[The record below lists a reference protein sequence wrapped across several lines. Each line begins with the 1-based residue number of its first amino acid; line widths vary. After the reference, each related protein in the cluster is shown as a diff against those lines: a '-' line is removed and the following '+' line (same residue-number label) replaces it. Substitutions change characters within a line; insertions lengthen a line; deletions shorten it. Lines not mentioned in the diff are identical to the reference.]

1 MFRLTEPLLTG
12 VHPQRGH
19 MCSGQRNRVLA
30 ARRAKP
36 DSDAMKIGA
45 QLAVTTHTIDAVTL
59 ARELEGRGFE
69 SYWAPEHTVVPKT
82 PSIAFPMTGGEI
94 PDVYHQMADPFVVLS
109 MMAAV
114 TDDLRLATG
123 ICLVP
128 EHPPLTLAK
137 EVSTLDAFSGGR
149 FMFGLGTGWLTE
161 VTTLHN
167 PAAAEKPWG
176 YTIDAVKSMKALWA
190 DEVAAYDG
198 EFVSFPEMICDP
210 RPVQR
215 PHPPVI
221 VGAQPTPLAMRRI
234 ASWANGWLAT
244 GVTPDQVSAARKLLD
259 RECEKNGRNPA
270 EISITVGV
278 RDPSEEIRD
287 AYEAAGA
294 ERLMVLLYNHP
305 GTRIPIEDWHA
316 VGAATLAAAPP
327 TSEETLRALDAVQRM
342 AGLA

>member
-1 MFRLTEPLLTG
+1 
-12 VHPQRGH
+12 
-19 MCSGQRNRVLA
+19 
-30 ARRAKP
+30 
-36 DSDAMKIGA
+36 MKIGA

-244 GVTPDQVSAARKLLD
+244 GVTPGQVSAARKLLD
-259 RECEKNGRNPA
+259 QECERNGRNPA

-305 GTRIPIEDWHA
+305 GTRIPIEDWQA